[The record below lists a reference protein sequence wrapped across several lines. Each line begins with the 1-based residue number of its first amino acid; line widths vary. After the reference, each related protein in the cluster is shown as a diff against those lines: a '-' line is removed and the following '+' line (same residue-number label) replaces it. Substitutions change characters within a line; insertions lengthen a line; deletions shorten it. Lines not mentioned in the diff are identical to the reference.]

1 MSEQTFIIKK
11 EGNYFV
17 AFDKTHKTVSY
28 GRINIKTGKFTG
40 DTRCMIELTNHWNK
54 EVGDKEE
61 AFYNEVLEQIKTDIA
76 DGDLTA
82 LDELLRCIPRKN
94 LEAYLPE
101 KPKQ

>member
-1 MSEQTFIIKK
+1 VSEQIFNIKR

-28 GRINIKTGKFTG
+28 GRINIKTCKFTG
-40 DTRCMIELTNHWNK
+40 DTRCLIELTKHLQ
-54 EVGDKEE
+54 EVNEKEE
-61 AFYNEVLEQIKTDIA
+61 AFYDEVLEQIKDDIA
-76 DGDLTA
+76 SGDLTA

-101 KPKQ
+101 KTK

>member
-1 MSEQTFIIKK
+1 MSEQTFTIKK
-11 EGNYFV
+11 QGNYFV

-61 AFYNEVLEQIKTDIA
+61 AFYNEVLEQIKTDIY
-76 DGDLTA
+76 DGDLMA
-82 LDELLRCIPRKN
+82 LDELLRSIPRKN

>member
-1 MSEQTFIIKK
+1 MSEQIFNIKR

-28 GRINIKTGKFTG
+28 GRINIKTCKFTG
-40 DTRCMIELTNHWNK
+40 DTRCLIELTKHLQ
-54 EVGDKEE
+54 EVNEKEE
-61 AFYNEVLEQIKTDIA
+61 AFYDEVLEQIKDDIA
-76 DGDLTA
+76 SGDLTA